1 MRSLIRLAL
10 AACLLPQVAP
20 NAHAPSAVAPG
31 QPPASR
37 LASSKL
43 ARSLSEAGRRLQLR
57 RLERTRGGEAQAE
70 GGAEAEQQ
78 DSGVDAAWVE
88 SHAEVDRTRRGFYPR
103 VYEAIADADS
113 NGCHARGVL
122 RVRVRVGV
130 GRARKSLS
138 PTPTRTRTRTRTL
151 TRYGREECSAFCV
164 QQVPGTAWSG
174 LGLGLGLA

>member
-1 MRSLIRLAL
+1 MQTAAQVIRKAGPQTTNEAVPTGFVSRLIPPPVRDGAMRSLIRLAL

-20 NAHAPSAVAPG
+20 NTHAPSAVAPG

-78 DSGVDAAWVE
+78 DGGVDAAQVE

-103 VYEAIADADS
+103 VYEAIADAES
-113 NGCHARGVL
+113 NGCRARGVL
-122 RVRVRVGV
+122 RVRVSVGLGGL
-130 GRARKSLS
+130 GRAY
-138 PTPTRTRTRTRTL
+138 P
-151 TRYGREECSAFCV
+151 GR
-164 QQVPGTAWSG
+164 
-174 LGLGLGLA
+174 